1 MRKTMAG
8 IGLTGLLLGA
18 GAGGAGAQEAPEPF
32 DLSPLND
39 SGSMGTAQVS
49 LDGNMLEVT
58 IVSDGLLPGAPHAQH
73 IHFTPGQP
81 SVCPGPDAA
90 GEDGILTTPEGQP
103 AYGPIQVPLT
113 TEGDFSADS
122 ALAVDRFPVAGPEGE
137 VTYAR
142 TFELP
147 QALAD
152 QLRGQQFA
160 IVQHGVDIDES
171 GAYDGVG
178 SELDPAIPQE
188 ATLPANCGTMMLAA
202 APAQPGSTT
211 TTTMPS
217 STTSTTMP
225 TTSTTM
231 PSTTTTAPM
240 MQGNDNDGGQMPA
253 GGVQTGAGGTAAEV
267 EDGLTAGTTVALVG
281 FAGLLTIGLAG
292 GGLALARAR
301 RDDG

>member
-18 GAGGAGAQEAPEPF
+18 GAGSASAQEAPEPF

-39 SGSMGTAQVS
+39 SGSTGTAQVS
-49 LDGNMLEVT
+49 LDGTMLEVT
-58 IVSDGLLPGAPHAQH
+58 IVAGGLLAGAPHAQH

-90 GEDGILTTPEGQP
+90 GEDDILTVTEGQP
-103 AYGPIQVPLT
+103 AYGPIQIPLT

-122 ALAVDRFPVAGPEGE
+122 ALAVDRFPVASPDGA
-137 VTYAR
+137 VTYER

-152 QLRGQQFA
+152 QLRGQQLA

-171 GAYDGVG
+171 GEYDGDP
-178 SELDPAIPQE
+178 SELDPSVPLE
-188 ATLPANCGTMMLAA
+188 ATLPANCGTVMLAA

-211 TTTMPS
+211 TTP
-217 STTSTTMP
+217 
-225 TTSTTM
+225 
-231 PSTTTTAPM
+231 TTAPSM
-240 MQGNDNDGGQMPA
+240 TQGNDADAGQMPT

-281 FAGLLTIGLAG
+281 LAGLLTIGVAG

-301 RDDG
+301 RDGV

>member
-18 GAGGAGAQEAPEPF
+18 GAGGAGAQEPPEPF

-39 SGSMGTAQVS
+39 SGSTGTAQVS

-58 IVSDGLLPGAPHAQH
+58 IVADGLLPGAPHAQH

-103 AYGPIQVPLT
+103 AYGPIQLPLT

-152 QLRGQQFA
+152 QLRGQQLA

-171 GAYDGVG
+171 GAYDGAA
-178 SELDPAIPQE
+178 SELDPAIPLE
-188 ATLPANCGTMMLAA
+188 ATLPANCGTTMLAA
-202 APAQPGSTT
+202 AAAQPGGTT
-211 TTTMPS
+211 TTT
-217 STTSTTMP
+217 TP

-231 PSTTTTAPM
+231 PSTTTTAPPV
-240 MQGNDNDGGQMPA
+240 MQGNDDDGGQMPS